1 MINMIVC
8 KNNFDYIG
16 KDNKMLYHIPKDLAF
31 FKRKTVNHVIIMG
44 RKTFESLPG
53 ILSNREHWVI
63 TRDPSFNKTRSFSSI
78 DDVLEAID
86 PNVDY
91 YIIGG
96 GEIYK
101 QFMPY
106 ANCLYITEVD
116 DFKVGDVRFPSI
128 DMTKWSLSISRAD
141 FDEKSGLNI
150 IFKKYL
156 KKENL

>member
-16 KDNKMLYHIPKDLAF
+16 KDNKMLYYIPKDLAF
-31 FKRKTVNHVIIMG
+31 FKRKTVNHIIIMG

-53 ILSNREHWVI
+53 MLPNREHWVI
-63 TRDPSFNKTRSFSSI
+63 TRDTSFNKTRSFSSI

>member
-31 FKRKTVNHVIIMG
+31 FKRKTINHIIIMG
-44 RKTFESLPG
+44 RKTFESLPD
-53 ILSNREHWVI
+53 LLPNREHWVI
-63 TRDPSFNKTRSFSSI
+63 TRDTSFNKTRSFSSI

-116 DFKVGDVRFPSI
+116 DFKMGDVRFPSI

>member
-16 KDNKMLYHIPKDLAF
+16 KDNRMLYHIPKDLAF

-53 ILSNREHWVI
+53 MLPNREHWVI
-63 TRDPSFNKTRSFSSI
+63 TRDSSFNKARSFNSI

-106 ANCLYITEVD
+106 ADCLYVTEVD

-128 DMTKWSLSISRAD
+128 DMTKWSLSVSRTD
-141 FDEKSGLNI
+141 VDEKSNLTLR
-150 IFKKYL
+150 FKKYL
-156 KKENL
+156 RKG

>member
-1 MINMIVC
+1 MINIIVC

-31 FKRKTVNHVIIMG
+31 FKRKTVNHIIIMG

-53 ILSNREHWVI
+53 MLPNREHWVI
-63 TRDPSFNKTRSFSSI
+63 TRDPSFNKARSFNSI

-106 ANCLYITEVD
+106 ADCLYITEID
-116 DFKVGDVRFPSI
+116 DFKVGDIRFPSI
-128 DMTKWSLSISRAD
+128 DLTKWSLSVSRTD
-141 FDEKSGLNI
+141 IDEKSNLTLR
-150 IFKKYL
+150 FKKYL
-156 KKENL
+156 RKG

>member
-1 MINMIVC
+1 MINIIVC

-53 ILSNREHWVI
+53 MLPNREHWVI
-63 TRDPSFNKTRSFSSI
+63 TRDSSFNKARLFNSI

-106 ANCLYITEVD
+106 ADCLYITEVD

-128 DMTKWSLSISRAD
+128 DMTKWSLSVSRTD
-141 FDEKSGLNI
+141 VDEKSNLTLR
-150 IFKKYL
+150 FKKYL
-156 KKENL
+156 RKG

>member
-8 KNNFDYIG
+8 KNNFNYIG

-53 ILSNREHWVI
+53 MLPNREHWVI
-63 TRDPSFNKTRSFSSI
+63 TRDSSFNKARSFNSI

-106 ANCLYITEVD
+106 ADCLYVTEVD
-116 DFKVGDVRFPSI
+116 DFKVGDVIFPSI
-128 DMTKWSLSISRAD
+128 DLTKWSLSVSRID
-141 FDEKSGLNI
+141 IDEKSNLTLR
-150 IFKKYL
+150 FKKYL
-156 KKENL
+156 RKG

>member
-53 ILSNREHWVI
+53 MLPNREHWVI
-63 TRDPSFNKTRSFSSI
+63 TRDPSFNKARSFNSI

-116 DFKVGDVRFPSI
+116 DFKVGNVRFPSI

>member
-53 ILSNREHWVI
+53 LLPNREHWVI
-63 TRDPSFNKTRSFSSI
+63 TRDPSFNKARSFNSI

-106 ANCLYITEVD
+106 ADCLYITEVD

-128 DMTKWSLSISRAD
+128 DMTKWSLSVSRTD
-141 FDEKSGLNI
+141 VDEKSNLTLR
-150 IFKKYL
+150 FKKYL
-156 KKENL
+156 RKG

>member
-53 ILSNREHWVI
+53 LLLNREHWVI
-63 TRDPSFNKTRSFSSI
+63 TRDTNFNKARSFNSI

-86 PNVDY
+86 PNIDY

-101 QFMPY
+101 QFIPY
-106 ANCLYITEVD
+106 ADCLYITEVD
-116 DFKVGDVRFPSI
+116 DFKVGDVRFPPI
-128 DMTKWSLSISRAD
+128 DMTKWSLSVSRID
-141 FDEKSGLNI
+141 VDEKSNLTLR
-150 IFKKYL
+150 FKKYL
-156 KKENL
+156 RKG

>member
-1 MINMIVC
+1 MINIIVC

-53 ILSNREHWVI
+53 LLPNREHWVI
-63 TRDPSFNKTRSFSSI
+63 TRDPSFNKARSFNSI

-96 GEIYK
+96 DEIYK

-106 ANCLYITEVD
+106 ADCLYITEVD
-116 DFKVGDVRFPSI
+116 DFKVGDVRFPTI
-128 DMTKWSLSISRAD
+128 DMTKWSLSVSRID
-141 FDEKSGLNI
+141 VDEKSNLTLR
-150 IFKKYL
+150 FKKYL
-156 KKENL
+156 RKG

>member
-31 FKRKTVNHVIIMG
+31 FKRKTVNHIIIMG

-53 ILSNREHWVI
+53 MLPNREHWVV
-63 TRDPSFNKTRSFSSI
+63 TRDTSFNKARSFNSI

-86 PNVDY
+86 LNVDY

-106 ANCLYITEVD
+106 ADCLYVTEVD

-128 DMTKWSLSISRAD
+128 DLTKWSLSVSRTD
-141 FDEKSGLNI
+141 IDEKSNLTLR
-150 IFKKYL
+150 FKKYL
-156 KKENL
+156 RKG

>member
-1 MINMIVC
+1 MINIIVC

-53 ILSNREHWVI
+53 MLPNREHWVI
-63 TRDPSFNKTRSFSSI
+63 TRDTSFNKARSFNSI

-106 ANCLYITEVD
+106 ADCLYITEVD

-128 DMTKWSLSISRAD
+128 DMTKWSLSVSRID
-141 FDEKSGLNI
+141 VDEKSNLTLR
-150 IFKKYL
+150 FKKYL
-156 KKENL
+156 RKG

>member
-1 MINMIVC
+1 MINIIVC

-53 ILSNREHWVI
+53 MLPNREHWVI
-63 TRDPSFNKTRSFSSI
+63 TRDPSFNKTRSFNSI

-86 PNVDY
+86 SNIDY

-106 ANCLYITEVD
+106 ADCLYVTEVD

-128 DMTKWSLSISRAD
+128 DMTKWSLSVSRTD
-141 FDEKSGLNI
+141 VDEKSNLTLR
-150 IFKKYL
+150 FKKYL
-156 KKENL
+156 RKG

>member
-53 ILSNREHWVI
+53 LLPNREHWVV
-63 TRDPSFNKTRSFSSI
+63 TRDPSFNKARSFNSI

-106 ANCLYITEVD
+106 ADCLYITEVD

-128 DMTKWSLSISRAD
+128 AMTKWSLSVSRTD
-141 FDEKSGLNI
+141 IDEKSNLTLR
-150 IFKKYL
+150 FKKYL
-156 KKENL
+156 RKG

>member
-1 MINMIVC
+1 MINMIAC

-31 FKRKTVNHVIIMG
+31 FKRKTVNHIIIMG
-44 RKTFESLPG
+44 RKTFESLPD
-53 ILSNREHWVI
+53 LLPNREHWVI
-63 TRDPSFNKTRSFSSI
+63 TRDTSFNKTRSFSSI

-116 DFKVGDVRFPSI
+116 DFKMGDVRFPSI
-128 DMTKWSLSISRAD
+128 DMTKWNLSISRTD

>member
-1 MINMIVC
+1 MINMIAC

-53 ILSNREHWVI
+53 LLPNREHWVI
-63 TRDPSFNKTRSFSSI
+63 TRDTSFNKARSFNSI

-106 ANCLYITEVD
+106 ADCLYITEVD

-128 DMTKWSLSISRAD
+128 DMTKWSLSVSRTD
-141 FDEKSGLNI
+141 IDEKSNLTLR
-150 IFKKYL
+150 FKKYL
-156 KKENL
+156 RKG

>member
-1 MINMIVC
+1 MINIIVC

-53 ILSNREHWVI
+53 MLPNREHWVI
-63 TRDPSFNKTRSFSSI
+63 TRDTSFNKARSFNSI

-106 ANCLYITEVD
+106 ADCLYITEVD
-116 DFKVGDVRFPSI
+116 DFKVGDVRFPTI
-128 DMTKWSLSISRAD
+128 DMTKWSLSVSRID
-141 FDEKSGLNI
+141 VDEKSNLTLR
-150 IFKKYL
+150 FKKYL
-156 KKENL
+156 RKG

>member
-31 FKRKTVNHVIIMG
+31 FKRKTVNHIIIMG
-44 RKTFESLPG
+44 RKTFESLPD
-53 ILSNREHWVI
+53 LLPNREHWVI
-63 TRDPSFNKTRSFSSI
+63 TRDPSFNKARSFNSI

-116 DFKVGDVRFPSI
+116 DFKVGNVRFPSI

>member
-53 ILSNREHWVI
+53 LLPNREHWVI
-63 TRDPSFNKTRSFSSI
+63 TRDSSFNKARSFNSI

-101 QFMPY
+101 QFIPY
-106 ANCLYITEVD
+106 ADCLYVTEID

-128 DMTKWSLSISRAD
+128 DMTKWSLSVSRID
-141 FDEKSGLNI
+141 IDEKSNLTLR
-150 IFKKYL
+150 FKKYL
-156 KKENL
+156 RKG

>member
-53 ILSNREHWVI
+53 MLPNREHWVI
-63 TRDPSFNKTRSFSSI
+63 TRDTSFNKARSFSSI

-128 DMTKWSLSISRAD
+128 DMTKWNLSISRTD

>member
-53 ILSNREHWVI
+53 MLPNREHWVI
-63 TRDPSFNKTRSFSSI
+63 TRDSSFNKARSFNSI

-106 ANCLYITEVD
+106 ADCLYVTEVD
-116 DFKVGDVRFPSI
+116 DFKVGDIRFPSI
-128 DMTKWSLSISRAD
+128 DMTKWSLSVSRTD
-141 FDEKSGLNI
+141 VDEKSNLTLR
-150 IFKKYL
+150 FKKYL
-156 KKENL
+156 RKG

>member
-31 FKRKTVNHVIIMG
+31 FKRKTINHIIIMG

-53 ILSNREHWVI
+53 LLPNREHWVI
-63 TRDPSFNKTRSFSSI
+63 TRDPSFNKARSFNSI

-106 ANCLYITEVD
+106 ADCLYITEVD

-128 DMTKWSLSISRAD
+128 DLTKWSLSVSRND
-141 FDEKSGLNI
+141 IDEKSNLTLR
-150 IFKKYL
+150 FKKYL
-156 KKENL
+156 RKG

>member
-53 ILSNREHWVI
+53 MLPNREHWVI
-63 TRDPSFNKTRSFSSI
+63 TRDSSFNKARSFNSI

-106 ANCLYITEVD
+106 ANCLYVTEVD
-116 DFKVGDVRFPSI
+116 DFKVGDVRFPTI
-128 DMTKWSLSISRAD
+128 DMTKWSLSVSRID
-141 FDEKSGLNI
+141 IDKKSNLTLR
-150 IFKKYL
+150 FKKYL
-156 KKENL
+156 RKG

>member
-31 FKRKTVNHVIIMG
+31 FKRKTVNHIIIMG
-44 RKTFESLPG
+44 RKTFESLPD
-53 ILSNREHWVI
+53 LLLNREHWVI
-63 TRDPSFNKTRSFSSI
+63 TRDTSFNKARSFSSI

-116 DFKVGDVRFPSI
+116 DFKIGDVRFPSI

>member
-1 MINMIVC
+1 MINIIVC

-53 ILSNREHWVI
+53 LLPNREHWVI
-63 TRDPSFNKTRSFSSI
+63 TRDTSFNKARSFNSI

-106 ANCLYITEVD
+106 ADCLYVTEVD

-128 DMTKWSLSISRAD
+128 DLTKWSLSVSRTD
-141 FDEKSGLNI
+141 IDEKSNLTLR
-150 IFKKYL
+150 FKKYL
-156 KKENL
+156 RKG

>member
-1 MINMIVC
+1 MINIIVC

-16 KDNKMLYHIPKDLAF
+16 KDNKTLYRIPKDLAF
-31 FKRKTVNHVIIMG
+31 FKRKTVNHIIIMG

-53 ILSNREHWVI
+53 LLPNREHWVI
-63 TRDPSFNKTRSFSSI
+63 TRDTSFNKTRSFNSI

-106 ANCLYITEVD
+106 ADCLYITEVD
-116 DFKVGDVRFPSI
+116 DFKVGDVRFPPI
-128 DMTKWSLSISRAD
+128 NMTKWSLSVSRTD
-141 FDEKSGLNI
+141 IDEKSNLTLR
-150 IFKKYL
+150 FKKYL
-156 KKENL
+156 RKG

>member
-1 MINMIVC
+1 MINIIVC

-31 FKRKTVNHVIIMG
+31 FKRKTVNHIIIMG

-53 ILSNREHWVI
+53 MLPNREHWVI
-63 TRDPSFNKTRSFSSI
+63 TRDTSFNKARSFNSI

-106 ANCLYITEVD
+106 ADCLYITEVD
-116 DFKVGDVRFPSI
+116 DFKVGDVRFPPI
-128 DMTKWSLSISRAD
+128 DMTKWSLSVSRTD
-141 FDEKSGLNI
+141 IDEKSNLTLR
-150 IFKKYL
+150 FKKYL
-156 KKENL
+156 RKG

>member
-53 ILSNREHWVI
+53 LLPNREHWVI
-63 TRDPSFNKTRSFSSI
+63 TRDTSFNKARLFNSI

-101 QFMPY
+101 KFIPY
-106 ANCLYITEVD
+106 ADCLYITEVD

-128 DMTKWSLSISRAD
+128 DMTKWSLSVSRTD
-141 FDEKSGLNI
+141 VDEKSNLTLR
-150 IFKKYL
+150 FKKYL
-156 KKENL
+156 RKG

>member
-1 MINMIVC
+1 MINIIVC

-31 FKRKTVNHVIIMG
+31 FKRKTVNHIIIMG

-53 ILSNREHWVI
+53 MLPNREHWVI
-63 TRDPSFNKTRSFSSI
+63 TRDPNFNKARSFNSI

-106 ANCLYITEVD
+106 ADCLYITEVD

-128 DMTKWSLSISRAD
+128 DLTKWSLSVSRTD
-141 FDEKSGLNI
+141 IDEKSNLTLR
-150 IFKKYL
+150 FKKYL
-156 KKENL
+156 RKG

>member
-31 FKRKTVNHVIIMG
+31 FKRKTVNHIIIMG
-44 RKTFESLPG
+44 RKTFESLPD
-53 ILSNREHWVI
+53 LLPNREHWVI
-63 TRDPSFNKTRSFSSI
+63 TKDTSFNKTRSFSSI

>member
-1 MINMIVC
+1 MINIIVC

-53 ILSNREHWVI
+53 MLPNREHWVI
-63 TRDPSFNKTRSFSSI
+63 TRDPSFNKARSFNSI

-106 ANCLYITEVD
+106 ADCLYITEVD

-128 DMTKWSLSISRAD
+128 DLTKWSLSVSRTD
-141 FDEKSGLNI
+141 IDEKSNLTLR
-150 IFKKYL
+150 FKKYL
-156 KKENL
+156 RKG

>member
-31 FKRKTVNHVIIMG
+31 FKRKTVNHIIIMG

-53 ILSNREHWVI
+53 MLPNREHWVI
-63 TRDPSFNKTRSFSSI
+63 TRDSSFNKARSFNSI

-106 ANCLYITEVD
+106 ANCLYISEVD
-116 DFKVGDVRFPSI
+116 DFKVGGVRFPSI

>member
-1 MINMIVC
+1 MINIIVC

-53 ILSNREHWVI
+53 LLPNREHWVI
-63 TRDPSFNKTRSFSSI
+63 TRDPSFNKARSFNSI

-101 QFMPY
+101 QFIPY
-106 ANCLYITEVD
+106 ADCLYITEVD

-128 DMTKWSLSISRAD
+128 DMTKWNLSVSRND
-141 FDEKSGLNI
+141 VDEKSNLTLR
-150 IFKKYL
+150 FKKYL
-156 KKENL
+156 RKG

>member
-53 ILSNREHWVI
+53 MLPNREHWVI
-63 TRDPSFNKTRSFSSI
+63 TRDPSFNKARSFNSI

-106 ANCLYITEVD
+106 ADCLYITEVD
-116 DFKVGDVRFPSI
+116 DFKVGDIRFPSI
-128 DMTKWSLSISRAD
+128 DLTKWSLSISRID
-141 FDEKSGLNI
+141 IDEKSNLTLR
-150 IFKKYL
+150 FKKYL
-156 KKENL
+156 RKG

>member
-53 ILSNREHWVI
+53 MLPNREHWVI
-63 TRDPSFNKTRSFSSI
+63 TRDPSFNKARSFKNI

-86 PNVDY
+86 LNVDY

-106 ANCLYITEVD
+106 ADCLYVTEVD

-128 DMTKWSLSISRAD
+128 DMTKWSLSVSRID
-141 FDEKSGLNI
+141 IDEKSNLTLR
-150 IFKKYL
+150 FKKYL
-156 KKENL
+156 RKG

>member
-31 FKRKTVNHVIIMG
+31 FKRKTVNHIIIMG
-44 RKTFESLPG
+44 RKTFESLPD
-53 ILSNREHWVI
+53 LLPNREHWVI
-63 TRDPSFNKTRSFSSI
+63 TRDTSFNKTRSFNSI

-96 GEIYK
+96 GETYK

-116 DFKVGDVRFPSI
+116 DFKMGDVRFPSI

>member
-53 ILSNREHWVI
+53 MLPNREHWVI
-63 TRDPSFNKTRSFSSI
+63 TRDQSFNKARSFNSI

-106 ANCLYITEVD
+106 ADCLYITEVD

-128 DMTKWSLSISRAD
+128 DLTKWSLSVSRID
-141 FDEKSGLNI
+141 IDEKSNLTLR
-150 IFKKYL
+150 FKKYL
-156 KKENL
+156 RKG

>member
-53 ILSNREHWVI
+53 LLPNREHWVV
-63 TRDPSFNKTRSFSSI
+63 TRDPSFNKARSFNSI

-106 ANCLYITEVD
+106 ADCLYITEVD

-128 DMTKWSLSISRAD
+128 DMTKWSLSVSRTD
-141 FDEKSGLNI
+141 IDEKSNLTLR
-150 IFKKYL
+150 FKKYL
-156 KKENL
+156 RKG